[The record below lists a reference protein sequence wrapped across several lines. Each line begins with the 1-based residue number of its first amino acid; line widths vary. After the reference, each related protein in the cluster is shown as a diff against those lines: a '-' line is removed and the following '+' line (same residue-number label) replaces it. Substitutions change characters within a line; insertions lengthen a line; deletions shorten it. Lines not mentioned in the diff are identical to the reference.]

1 MPKYGY
7 REIYK
12 IADLGSRCS
21 RGCWLRARFQMSAS
35 KHPELSERE
44 TDRRS
49 ASTPGWLRNSYET
62 TVNQPWDTTIS
73 SPITY
78 VNGVPEFI
86 TTHEKYEFGSIFAS
100 ARSGDLDEF
109 DVAVAALALQ
119 YEQYSID
126 HPVKALLA
134 KVAVKSRVPRA
145 FARAM
150 AAMRSE

>member
-1 MPKYGY
+1 M
-7 REIYK
+7 RHFQRLNDI
-12 IADLGSRCS
+12 
-21 RGCWLRARFQMSAS
+21 LRATLVCSVSVRSTCS
-35 KHPELSERE
+35 KF
-44 TDRRS
+44 TRS